1 MEPKE
6 VLGALRI
13 AERLKD
19 TTRHCTTSGGRPESV
34 AEHSWMLTLCVF
46 FLQDALRAEFPELDI
61 GKILEMCL
69 IHDLGEAF
77 TGDIPVFDKTAS
89 DEKTEEQ
96 LLNRWVEELSEPMRG
111 RMRALYQEMAQRSTL
126 EAKVYKA
133 LDGMEALI
141 QHNLSPIDTWSQ
153 GEYALN
159 MTYANDRVGFSR
171 VLTALRQAI
180 REDTVSKI
188 QAAGKPVPGE
198 N

>member
-1 MEPKE
+1 M
-6 VLGALRI
+6 
-13 AERLKD
+13 
-19 TTRHCTTSGGRPESV
+19 
-34 AEHSWMLTLCVF
+34 
-46 FLQDALRAEFPELDI
+46 Q
-61 GKILEMCL
+61 
-69 IHDLGEAF
+69 
-77 TGDIPVFDKTAS
+77 
-89 DEKTEEQ
+89 
-96 LLNRWVEELSEPMRG
+96 
-111 RMRALYQEMAQRSTL
+111 ALYQEMAQRSTL